1 MLKIATDDSKGLMLK
16 LVSNSQSLML
26 KIATDDP
33 TSQVLKIVSN
43 NRSLVLKIATDDS
56 MCQMLE
62 IVSNSRSL
70 MLKIATNHPSGQ
82 VAAASESKVNLLE
95 PPVTGNGRPSQVD
108 PRPELDV
115 VGQVCRSP
123 SPADVRST

>member
-1 MLKIATDDSKGLMLK
+1 MLNSNRRSDKSGAKNSIKQSKFG
-16 LVSNSQSLML
+16 
-26 KIATDDP
+26 A
-33 TSQVLKIVSN
+33 
-43 NRSLVLKIATDDS
+43 KIATDDS

-95 PPVTGNGRPSQVD
+95 PPVTSNGRPSQVD

-115 VGQVCRSP
+115 VGRVCRSP